1 MAKLS
6 AFADEVTEDF
16 RGQVEFLVKEKVGY
30 IEPRFINRKNI
41 MDLNEA
47 ELAEARELIRGNGL
61 KVSAIGSPIG
71 KVRLDQPFEP
81 HLDKF
86 KHAIELAQYFG
97 TPFIRM
103 FSYYAPEGKNI
114 DDYRNEVMDRMAAK
128 VEALAGTDVMMVH
141 ENEAH
146 IYGHSAENCV
156 DLVKT
161 IDSPKLRLAYDP
173 ANFVWGEKIT
183 NNVEVCWPVMQPY
196 VVHIHIKDWKLGA
209 KDIGSMPGQGDGQI
223 KELLAELT
231 APTRS
236 GAAGGQYDGCLT
248 MEPHLQAGGQFG
260 GSTGPE
266 LFSKAIAAVRSLASE
281 VGLRLN

>member
-30 IEPRFINRKNI
+30 IEPRFIDKKNI
-41 MDLNEA
+41 MDLSQGQRR
-47 ELAEARELIRGNGL
+47 EARKLIRDHGL

-71 KVRLDQPFEP
+71 KVKLDQPFEP

-86 KHAIELAQYFG
+86 KHAVELAVFFE

-114 DDYRNEVMDRMAAK
+114 DEYRDQVLDRMAAK
-128 VEALAGTDVMMVH
+128 VEALGGTDVVMVH

-146 IYGHSAENCV
+146 IYGHTAENCV
-156 DLVKT
+156 DLVEA
-161 IDSPKLRLAYDP
+161 IASPKLRLAYDP

-183 NNVEVCWPVMQPY
+183 NNVEVCWPVMKPY
-196 VVHIHIKDWKLGA
+196 IVHVHIKDWKLGS
-209 KDIGSMPGQGDGQI
+209 KDIGSVPGEGDGQI
-223 KELLAELT
+223 KELLAEL
-231 APTRS
+231 
-236 GAAGGQYDGCLT
+236 AAMSYDGCLT
-248 MEPHLQAGGQFG
+248 MEPHLQTGGQFG

-266 LFSKAIAAVRSLASE
+266 LFSKAIAAVRSLANE
-281 VGLRLN
+281 VGLKLN

>member
-6 AFADEVTEDF
+6 AFADEVTDGF
-16 RGQVEFLVKEKVGY
+16 RGQVEFLAKEKVGY
-30 IEPRFINRKNI
+30 IEPRFFDKKNI
-41 MDLNEA
+41 MDLTA
-47 ELAEARELIRGNGL
+47 DELKQAKKLLKDHGL

-71 KVRLDQPFEP
+71 KVKLDQHFKP

-86 KHAIELAQYFG
+86 KHAVELAQFFE

-103 FSYYAPEGKNI
+103 FSYYAPDGKNI
-114 DDYRNEVMDRMAAK
+114 DDYRNQVMDRMVAK
-128 VEALAGTDVMMVH
+128 VEVVQGTDVVMVH

-146 IYGHSAENCV
+146 IYGHTAANCV

-173 ANFVWGEKIT
+173 ANFVWGEQIT
-183 NNVEVCWPVMQPY
+183 NNVEVCWPAMKPY

-209 KDIGSMPGQGDGQI
+209 KDVGSMPGQGDGQI
-223 KELLAELT
+223 KQLLAEL
-231 APTRS
+231 
-236 GAAGGQYDGCLT
+236 AAMKYGGCIT
-248 MEPHLQAGGQFG
+248 MEPHLMAGGQFG

-266 LFSKAIAAVRSLASE
+266 LFSKAIAAVRSMAKE